1 MSSVFLLSRNQLLDL
16 LSTRADLAIKWRFF
30 RHLLNGGDPDSG
42 RIYCWH
48 IETRTGGVEKR
59 SWKRTVND
67 YVLAAGAL
75 SYSMQTVGFDPSQ
88 PVVICPKGRLRDGAH
103 RIACALAT
111 DSLIRAELHHK
122 PSTARPWCGQFLKD
136 AGIVPDDLERVLQDW
151 KKLKDE
157 ARAYRNAA

>member
-1 MSSVFLLSRNQLLDL
+1 MLLGV
-16 LSTRADLAIKWRFF
+16 LSERADIAIKWRLF

-42 RIYCWH
+42 RVYCWH
-48 IETRTGGVEKR
+48 IETRTGGIEKR

-75 SYSMQTVGFDPSQ
+75 SFSMQAAGFDPSQ

-111 DSLIRAELHHK
+111 GSLIRFERHHK
-122 PSTARPWCGQFLKD
+122 PSVARPWCGQFLKD
-136 AGIVPDDLERVLQDW
+136 AGIGADDLKRVLQDW
-151 KKLKDE
+151 EKLRDE
-157 ARAYRNAA
+157 ARSYSDAA